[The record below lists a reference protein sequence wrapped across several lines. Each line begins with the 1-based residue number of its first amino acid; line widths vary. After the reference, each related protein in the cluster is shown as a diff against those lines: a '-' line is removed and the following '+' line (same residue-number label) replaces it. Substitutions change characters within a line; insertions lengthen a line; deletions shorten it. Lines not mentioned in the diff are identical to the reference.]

1 MLPVLKRVTTESRLA
16 PPGWVRGPAS
26 VSGPPVSSSH
36 WRAIHSPPSV
46 VHSGVHRGQTETLV
60 HAEAGAEAASWFP
73 LLCFIINSC
82 GSDRRRQKLPERT
95 LCVLNHKHGRI
106 PPSLPVLVLFVL
118 SEVGMDSGASKD
130 VSDG

>member
-1 MLPVLKRVTTESRLA
+1 M
-16 PPGWVRGPAS
+16 
-26 VSGPPVSSSH
+26 H
-36 WRAIHSPPSV
+36 
-46 VHSGVHRGQTETLV
+46 HRGQTETLV

-82 GSDRRRQKLPERT
+82 GSDCWRQKLPERT

-106 PPSLPVLVLFVL
+106 RPSLPVLVLFVL
-118 SEVGMDSGASKD
+118 SEVRLDSGASKD